1 MIVRTDTAGGL
12 PSPVSFATQNQLLWA
27 VRVRWLVIGGFL
39 CLALMAHAVGLFGSI
54 APCLR
59 AAACGVILNGLNH
72 WCVRQ
77 RRHVTLVTA
86 VAIPLDHVFTTYVV
100 VNTGG
105 AQSPF
110 IMMYVVQ
117 VLATAMLVDTR
128 VAALSAVFAMLTWLL
143 GISLLSAGHLQ
154 APPLFAADS
163 GLGPAS
169 STAVYH
175 GMWAAFLLYCLSL
188 LVYLGGYISN
198 RLRTSERDLEDRNR
212 RLQDALASL
221 GTAHKDLSGAYDRLK
236 QAEAHLVQSEKMR
249 SLGQLV
255 AGVAHELS
263 NPISFVS
270 ANVEHLRTYVNALAQ
285 ALDAYGSLP
294 LPAEERARVDA
305 RRRELQVD
313 RALAD
318 LPSLLDDC
326 EEGTRR
332 TKRIVNELRTFARS
346 DRHDSWECVDLHRGI
361 DSTLALLTHRLKEHI
376 TVHRDYDDLPEVE
389 CLPGPLNQV
398 FMNLLANAADAI
410 GLKDG
415 NVWIATRLLSADPAV
430 PGGPAVAIA
439 IRDDGVGMPPEL
451 QTKVFD
457 PFFTTKAVGQGTG
470 LGLSVSYGIVE
481 RHGGKL
487 ALASVPGAGST
498 FTVTLPV
505 RQPQTPPPTTG

>member
-1 MIVRTDTAGGL
+1 MIAWTDTGRL
-12 PSPVSFATQNQLLWA
+12 PSSAPVAPQNQLLWA
-27 VRVRWLVIGGFL
+27 VRVRWLVVGGFL
-39 CLALMAHAVGLFGSI
+39 FLALVAHAVGLFGSI
-54 APCLR
+54 MPSLR

-77 RRHVTLVTA
+77 RRHLALVTA
-86 VAIPLDHVFTTYVV
+86 VAIPLDHVLITYVV

-128 VAALSAVFAMLTWLL
+128 VAALSALFAMLMWLL
-143 GISLLSAGHLQ
+143 GISLLSSGHLQ
-154 APPLFAADS
+154 APPLFAVDR
-163 GLGPAS
+163 GLGLAS
-169 STAVYH
+169 PTSVYH

-198 RLRTSERDLEDRNR
+198 RLRTSERDLEDKNQ

-221 GTAHKDLSGAYDRLK
+221 SAAHKDLSGAYDRLK

-270 ANVEHLRTYVNALAQ
+270 ANVEHLRTYVKALAQ
-285 ALDAYGSLP
+285 SLDGYASLP
-294 LPAEERARVDA
+294 LPADERARLEA

-318 LPSLLDDC
+318 LPGLLDDC
-326 EEGTRR
+326 EEGARR
-332 TKRIVNELRTFARS
+332 TKRIVSELQTFARG
-346 DRHDSWECVDLHRGI
+346 DRHDAWERVDLHRGI
-361 DSTLALLTHRLKEHI
+361 DSTLALLTHRLKDHI
-376 TVHRDYDDLPEVE
+376 AVHRDYGELPEVE

-410 GLKDG
+410 GLRNG
-415 NVWIATRLLSADPAV
+415 NIWITTRLLPADPAA
-430 PGGPAVAIA
+430 PGGRTVAIA
-439 IRDDGVGMPPEL
+439 IRDDGVGMPSDL

-481 RHGGKL
+481 RHGGRL

-505 RQPQTPPPTTG
+505 TQPQAPPPTKG